1 MGDVLGV
8 NLAVNTAESGNR
20 FLHKHSRNLI
30 SIANIVCEPTLLGQ
44 NTCVCPGMRKY
55 PVRYPRGDP
64 VTRLL
69 RFLSHW
75 GYRTAARVAFPTWQ
89 TCTAIGI
96 TSDLPWSLF
105 LQLGKGIS
113 RTYLE
118 KDTRIIKGGVS
129 RQLLWLHDVAISI
142 TLPLAVMSW
151 FCPLNGIK
159 WYNLLKIKALV
170 KMTNHY
176 SSEGTRESHHRV
188 HELQYSGLGK
198 PRSG

>member
-1 MGDVLGV
+1 MY
-8 NLAVNTAESGNR
+8 T
-20 FLHKHSRNLI
+20 
-30 SIANIVCEPTLLGQ
+30 
-44 NTCVCPGMRKY
+44 CPGMRKY

-113 RTYLE
+113 RRYLE
-118 KDTRIIKGGVS
+118 KDTRIFKGGVS

-142 TLPLAVMSW
+142 MLPLAAMSW

-159 WYNLLKIKALV
+159 WDNLLKIKALE
-170 KMTNHY
+170 KNDQSLQFGGDKGI
-176 SSEGTRESHHRV
+176 SSSCAWITILRTRKAS
-188 HELQYSGLGK
+188 
-198 PRSG
+198 